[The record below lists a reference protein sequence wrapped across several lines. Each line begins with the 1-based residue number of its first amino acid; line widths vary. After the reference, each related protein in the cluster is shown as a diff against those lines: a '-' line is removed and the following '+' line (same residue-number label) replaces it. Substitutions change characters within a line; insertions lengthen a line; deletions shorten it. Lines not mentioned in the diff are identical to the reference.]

1 MSLTQVLPTDI
12 GNFSN
17 SIYLRYKTQL
27 AVRYCRT
34 CARLLTVIGNV
45 KTPDK
50 SMDLK
55 KFIEIKE
62 TKESII
68 EKLEYLKREGLHKYL
83 QFGISEMGLKRLPN
97 KKSEQIIEQI
107 IAKSPNDLNVKVK
120 NPEHYKAH
128 LCCIKHVFDEMLLNE
143 LFLERLRKYKVE
155 GEKDLVVYNYYNLLR
170 EILFDMAL
178 LIQDYN
184 HVIKGVS
191 PTSFSIGKSLYQREF
206 TLYQLLPQII
216 FGQVSFHS
224 FIEREPN
231 VSIAIIRQVIELRIR
246 KAFGIMGTYDKTKDS
261 FEPLP
266 LGRVFD
272 EIKKHQREIDFA
284 IPLSSIVR
292 INGWSNIFMHS
303 GMKDYTW
310 TLIFV
315 YRYLGEFIKGRK
327 VGKSWSS
334 NSGIRLKQET
344 LDKIIEGLAQAFKAN
359 NPNLE
364 LLKSKPDAYITT

>member
-1 MSLTQVLPTDI
+1 
-12 GNFSN
+12 
-17 SIYLRYKTQL
+17 
-27 AVRYCRT
+27 
-34 CARLLTVIGNV
+34 
-45 KTPDK
+45 
-50 SMDLK
+50 MDLQ
-55 KFIEIKE
+55 KFIDIKE

-68 EKLEYLKREGLHKYL
+68 DKLEYLKREGLNEYL
-83 QFGISEMGLKRLPN
+83 QFAISEMGLKRLPS
-97 KKSEQIIEQI
+97 KKNDQIIEQI
-107 IAKSPNDLNVKVK
+107 IAKSPNDLNIKVK

-128 LCCIKHVFDEMLLNE
+128 LCCIKHVLNEMLLNE
-143 LFLERLRKYKVE
+143 PFLENLRKCKVE
-155 GEKDLVVYNYYNLLR
+155 VEKDLVVYNYYNLLR

-184 HVIKGVS
+184 QTINGVL
-191 PTSFSIGKSLYQREF
+191 PTKFSLGKNLYQSDF

-216 FGQVSFHS
+216 FGQVSFQS

-246 KAFGIMGTYDKTKDS
+246 KAFGILGTYDKAKDS

-266 LGRVFD
+266 LGQVFD
-272 EIKKHQREIDFA
+272 EIKKHQKDIDFA
-284 IPLSSIVR
+284 IPLANIIR

-315 YRYLGEFIKGRK
+315 YRYLHEFAKGRTD
-327 VGKSWSS
+327 GKSWSS

-344 LDKIIEGLAQAFKAN
+344 LDKIIDGLEQTLKN
-359 NPNLE
+359 YSPNLE
-364 LLKSKPDAYITT
+364 LYKIKPDVYFAT